1 MRVDNIEK
9 ILIINDPNCN
19 LKQLDT
25 MLNLIN
31 NKTKLSVIFNELHI
45 PIIDLVRFFS
55 YFLQNNI
62 IFDLKVFIKDKELY
76 KEALKYKIKYVFGG
90 IFDIYPNSIL
100 ALQNLGYCDDT
111 GAFLSIKNCCIFK
124 LENNKLI
131 YEYGG

>member
-62 IFDLKVFIKDKELY
+62 ILHYRNQILHYYVCIK
-76 KEALKYKIKYVFGG
+76 
-90 IFDIYPNSIL
+90 
-100 ALQNLGYCDDT
+100 T
-111 GAFLSIKNCCIFK
+111 
-124 LENNKLI
+124 
-131 YEYGG
+131 

>member
-62 IFDLKVFIKDKELY
+62 IFDLKVFIKDEELY
-76 KEALKYKIKYVFGG
+76 K
-90 IFDIYPNSIL
+90 
-100 ALQNLGYCDDT
+100 
-111 GAFLSIKNCCIFK
+111 
-124 LENNKLI
+124 
-131 YEYGG
+131 

>member
-9 ILIINDPNCN
+9 ILIVNDPNCD

-25 MLNLIN
+25 VLNLIN
-31 NKTKLSVIFNELHI
+31 DKTKLSVIFNELHI
-45 PIIDLVRFFS
+45 PIIDLIRFFS
-55 YFLQNNI
+55 YFLQNNM
-62 IFDLKVFIKDKELY
+62 IFDLKLFIKNKELH
-76 KEALKYKIKYVFGG
+76 KEALECKTKYIFEG

-111 GAFLSIKNCCIFK
+111 GTFLSIKNRRIFK
-124 LENNKLI
+124 IENNKLI

>member
-9 ILIINDPNCN
+9 ILIVNDPDCD

-31 NKTKLSVIFNELHI
+31 DKTKLSVIFNELHI

-55 YFLQNNI
+55 YFLQNNM
-62 IFDLKVFIKDKELY
+62 IFDLKLFIKDKELY
-76 KEALKYKIKYVFGG
+76 KEALEYKTKYIFEGM
-90 IFDIYPNSIL
+90 FDIYPNSIL

-111 GAFLSIKNCCIFK
+111 GTFLSIKNRRIFK
-124 LENNKLI
+124 IENNKLI